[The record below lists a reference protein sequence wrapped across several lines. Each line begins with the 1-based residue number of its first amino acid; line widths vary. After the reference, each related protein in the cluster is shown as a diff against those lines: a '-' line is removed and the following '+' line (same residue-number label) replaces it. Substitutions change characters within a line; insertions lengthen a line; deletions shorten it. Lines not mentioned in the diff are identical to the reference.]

1 MDQCIFCKIIRK
13 EIPKEFTFESDAI
26 VAFPDINPSADV
38 HMLIVPKKHIS
49 GIKDLRIE
57 EDVLLSEVYSAVN
70 KLVAENNLENDS
82 YRVVVN
88 GGKAQHVPHL
98 HFHLLGGTWK
108 KMV

>member
-1 MDQCIFCKIIRK
+1 MNDCLFCKIINK
-13 EIPKEFTFESDAI
+13 EIPKEFTYESDSL

-38 HMLIVPKKHIS
+38 HILIVPKKHIS
-49 GIKDLRIE
+49 GIVDITKE
-57 EDVLLSEVYSAVN
+57 HSSLLSEVYEVVN

-98 HFHLLGGTWK
+98 HFHLLGGKWYK
-108 KMV
+108 FI